1 MLIAHHFWNEF
12 RGCLDVYQSTNPTP
26 WTLNYSK
33 FPNRSKGFAY
43 DDHVSTSIFI
53 DLYQKIKYFFQFFYK
68 SWTHKTTFEQEICSG
83 FVWKVTI
90 HTCDS
95 TLIPEFT
102 FIQKSLGIRHHA
114 CNFIII
120 GFCTSPRKA
129 WCLLCPRSTPNIHWP
144 TGVCPSTYHNYEGKK

>member
-1 MLIAHHFWNEF
+1 MCN
-12 RGCLDVYQSTNPTP
+12 GV
-26 WTLNYSK
+26 
-33 FPNRSKGFAY
+33 
-43 DDHVSTSIFI
+43 
-53 DLYQKIKYFFQFFYK
+53 
-68 SWTHKTTFEQEICSG
+68 
-83 FVWKVTI
+83 VWKVTI
-90 HTCDS
+90 RTCDS

-144 TGVCPSTYHNYEGKK
+144 TGVCPSTYHNYEGKKIIKNWTKKEVCNFLYHFIVYCNESKGAFTKYVDKILACFLPSTYPLLSFVKEFFYINRVEIVNSRLGGIL